1 MAAVGR
7 ATAVSPRLL
16 ISQGKSLLISQLNSV
31 SRGRSTICH
40 LVDEDGSSHTYCKTK
55 ILDTHECSA
64 S

>member
-7 ATAVSPRLL
+7 ATAVGPRLL
-16 ISQGKSLLISQLNSV
+16 ISQGKSLLILQLNSI
-31 SRGRSTICH
+31 SRSHSTIYH

-55 ILDTHECSA
+55 IFDTHERSA